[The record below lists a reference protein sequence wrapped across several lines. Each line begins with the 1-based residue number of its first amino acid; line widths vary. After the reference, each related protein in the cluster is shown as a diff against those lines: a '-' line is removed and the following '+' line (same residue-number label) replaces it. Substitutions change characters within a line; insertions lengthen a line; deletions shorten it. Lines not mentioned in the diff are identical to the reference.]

1 MKRLSI
7 ICLFLLAW
15 AGTLFAQTLKS
26 PDGNLTLQFRLSAE
40 GTPVYSLQ
48 YKGKEVIKESKLGFS
63 VRPDY
68 QFDRNWDSA
77 YALIIN
83 STGISQSPTRRL
95 RKATR
100 LGNLYGDNTMKSV
113 TTTTNC
119 LWQ

>member
-68 QFDRNWDSA
+68 QFDRNFTITDTQTSESNTTWKPVWGQYNEIRDHHNELFVA
-77 YALIIN
+77 MKQN
-83 STGISQSPTRRL
+83 GTGWLLPPVR
-95 RKATR
+95 
-100 LGNLYGDNTMKSV
+100 
-113 TTTTNC
+113 
-119 LWQ
+119 